1 MLVSL
6 WWNWSLGSL
15 RLKHAWRL
23 LTGISIWPLGK
34 CECDWHFFCW
44 RPYAWRLL
52 TGFSIWRLD
61 NAVGSFYAHATV
73 ECPPDISSC
82 DLHQILFR
90 SPGLNISS
98 MYNATSNPSA
108 STDCKGQEQ
117 SNHISS
123 SPASDAVRTSSR
135 ASDCISTPHFERIWW
150 DKGSDLRRP
159 VSIWRP
165 LPRSGFSILG
175 DCIIEG
181 LDDFFNLFSC

>member
-6 WWNWSLGSL
+6 WWKWSLGKI
-15 RLKHAWRL
+15 RLKQAWRL
-23 LTGISIWPLGK
+23 LTGISIWLLGY
-34 CECDWHFFCW
+34 CHWHFFYWC
-44 RPYAWRLL
+44 PCTWRLL

-73 ECPPDISSC
+73 EYPTNISSC

-90 SPGLNISS
+90 SPSLHISS
-98 MYNATSNPSA
+98 MNNATSKPSV
-108 STDCKGQEQ
+108 STDCKSQEQ
-117 SNHISS
+117 NNHSSS
-123 SPASDAVRTSSR
+123 SPGWDVLKANSR
-135 ASDCISTPHFERIWW
+135 ASDCTSTPHFERIWW

-181 LDDFFNLFSC
+181 LDDFKLFSC